1 MCHVFQDLSCFY
13 FNGIVIHISKKKS
26 TCTFILW
33 IEQHGILIKPSE
45 LHCLPLALFFEK
57 DPSHLMAK
65 WLLNWMKSLSW
76 LFNSGVYQDPFLAT
90 YAAADRYQVTMATI
104 SICLLS
110 QDPRVEHP
118 RTRDYNLTNPASAS
132 WIHLLGSDNKS
143 WPTGFGDCFFLCY
156 LTEPEKNYH
165 Q

>member
-1 MCHVFQDLSCFY
+1 MFFKTCLVFILMAL
-13 FNGIVIHISKKKS
+13 VIHISKKKS

-45 LHCLPLALFFEK
+45 LHCLPLPLFGQVTLK
-57 DPSHLMAK
+57 
-65 WLLNWMKSLSW
+65 LNEISLSW

-110 QDPRVEHP
+110 RDPRVEHP
-118 RTRDYNLTNPASAS
+118 RNRDCNLTNPTSVS

-143 WPTGFGDCFFLCY
+143 WPTGFGNCFFLCY